1 MVHEETLHSTNRPA
15 CVAKAVPA
23 SLRACRDWIDVEL
36 WLRSHSSLCL
46 IRDAALTAAVPCMGI
61 VAAAHLLSL
70 LIG

>member
-1 MVHEETLHSTNRPA
+1 MKNTLHSANRPA

-36 WLRSHSSLCL
+36 WLRSHSSLYL
-46 IRDAALTAAVPCMGI
+46 IRDAALTAAIPCMGI
-61 VAAAHLLSL
+61 VAAAHLLTL

>member
-1 MVHEETLHSTNRPA
+1 MKSTQHSINRPA

-46 IRDAALTAAVPCMGI
+46 MRDAALTAAVPCMGI

>member
-1 MVHEETLHSTNRPA
+1 MTYTPHSTNRPA
-15 CVAKAVPA
+15 CAAKALPA

-46 IRDAALTAAVPCMGI
+46 IRDAALTAAIPCMGI
-61 VAAAHLLSL
+61 AAARYLLSL

>member
-1 MVHEETLHSTNRPA
+1 MKNTLHSTNRPA
-15 CVAKAVPA
+15 CAAKAVPT

-46 IRDAALTAAVPCMGI
+46 IRDAALSADVPCMGI
-61 VAAAHLLSL
+61 VAARLLLSL

>member
-1 MVHEETLHSTNRPA
+1 MKNTLHSTNRPA

-36 WLRSHSSLCL
+36 WLRSHSYLCL
-46 IRDAALTAAVPCMGI
+46 IRDAALTAGVPCMGI
-61 VAAAHLLSL
+61 VAAKHLLPL

>member
-1 MVHEETLHSTNRPA
+1 MKNTLHSTNRPA

-36 WLRSHSSLCL
+36 WLRSHSSLCR

-61 VAAAHLLSL
+61 VAAAHLLTL

>member
-1 MVHEETLHSTNRPA
+1 MKNTLHSTNRPA

-36 WLRSHSSLCL
+36 WLRGHSSLCL
-46 IRDAALTAAVPCMGI
+46 IRDAALTAVVPFMGI
-61 VAAAHLLSL
+61 VAAKHLLPL

>member
-1 MVHEETLHSTNRPA
+1 MKNTQHSANRPA

-23 SLRACRDWIDVEL
+23 SLSACRDWIDVEL

>member
-1 MVHEETLHSTNRPA
+1 MKNTQPSASRPD

-46 IRDAALTAAVPCMGI
+46 IRDAALTAVVPCMGI
-61 VAAAHLLSL
+61 VAAKHLLPL

>member
-1 MVHEETLHSTNRPA
+1 MKNTLHSTNRPA

-23 SLRACRDWIDVEL
+23 SLRAWRDWIDVEL

-61 VAAAHLLSL
+61 VAAAHLLPL
-70 LIG
+70 LMG

>member
-1 MVHEETLHSTNRPA
+1 MKNTQHSKNQPA